1 MYLYAQAEGRVEIAG
16 ILGVDKFNLFVKEV
30 VLLSGAAVLLLSLG
44 SYTQE
49 NIKEY
54 EFSQLVLLSILGML
68 LLVSAQDFIILYLA
82 IELISLS
89 LYSLAAIKRDKE
101 LSTEAGLKY
110 FIMGA
115 LSSGILLIGCTI
127 LYIETG
133 DTSFVAISNY
143 VLYSTNPGI
152 ELGAL
157 MVIIAMLFKLAAAP
171 FHM

>member
-1 MYLYAQAEGRVEIAG
+1 
-16 ILGVDKFNLFVKEV
+16 
-30 VLLSGAAVLLLSLG
+30 
-44 SYTQE
+44 
-49 NIKEY
+49 
-54 EFSQLVLLSILGML
+54 ML

-171 FHM
+171 FHMWVPDVYEGSPTIVTGYFAIVPKIALLTILINF